1 MGIILSKSNF
11 EFSCHCTLSFLVIV
25 WITPRFWNVNF
36 VFGLQVQRDAR
47 IGEAEA
53 RRDAGIKEAIA
64 EEQRMQARYSND
76 IEIAQSKRD
85 FELKK
90 AAYDMEVQTKK
101 AEADLAY
108 SLQVCT
114 CE

>member
-1 MGIILSKSNF
+1 MAVLKFTTCELNIFDRILQFNLYYAH
-11 EFSCHCTLSFLVIV
+11 EYLLLLSIMYDFYVPPHFNCV
-25 WITPRFWNVNF
+25 ST
-36 VFGLQVQRDAR
+36 D
-47 IGEAEA
+47 
-53 RRDAGIKEAIA
+53 
-64 EEQRMQARYSND
+64 RYAND

-108 SLQVCT
+108 SLQVISVVM
-114 CE
+114 

>member
-1 MGIILSKSNF
+1 
-11 EFSCHCTLSFLVIV
+11 
-25 WITPRFWNVNF
+25 
-36 VFGLQVQRDAR
+36 VQRDAR

-108 SLQVCT
+108 SLQVRYQAIFRYTPLPTQCIGKILGLLLSL
-114 CE
+114 